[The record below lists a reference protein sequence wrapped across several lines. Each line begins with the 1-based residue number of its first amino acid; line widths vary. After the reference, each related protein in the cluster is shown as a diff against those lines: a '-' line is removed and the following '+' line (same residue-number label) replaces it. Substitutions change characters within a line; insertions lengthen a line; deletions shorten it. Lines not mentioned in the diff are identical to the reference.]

1 MKCPR
6 LSRNISFFRWS
17 LRGLSLEV
25 ALKLHPV
32 ALLALAVT
40 LPWMVGCGGGDN
52 SSAPNPVT
60 PAPPATAQR
69 VVLIDGAPFSL
80 QPGTA
85 TYKNIDQPPAGT
97 IDGMLDWNG
106 SADMN
111 LYVTDNVC
119 AGFTTLKAGGCTVL
133 ARAEGTAKPEQ
144 LTFTAAANKIYT
156 FWIHNNG
163 TATETGTLTVGD
175 TTTQP
180 ISQPPAPGPAP
191 SPGATPDPRAG
202 LAPGPI
208 TKYAI
213 KVRSIDNGNKVYRDP
228 FQDSAGRWVVYPGEF
243 VVFDST
249 QKNAGGE
256 LCAWIQNPEWALED
270 PTGVLAPRDGQNNP
284 FLLRTDVKKKGE
296 MSLSATIDGV
306 TSNVLEI
313 SAVGRP

>member
-1 MKCPR
+1 
-6 LSRNISFFRWS
+6 
-17 LRGLSLEV
+17 
-25 ALKLHPV
+25 LKLHTFGC
-32 ALLALAVT
+32 LALAVT
-40 LPWMVGCGGGDN
+40 APWLAGCGGGG
-52 SSAPNPVT
+52 SSGPNTVPSV
-60 PAPPATAQR
+60 APPSATR

-85 TYKNIDQPPAGT
+85 TFKNIDFPPAGT
-97 IDGMLDWNG
+97 IDGTLDWAG

-111 LYVTDNVC
+111 LYVTDNTC
-119 AGFTTLKAGGCTVL
+119 PGFNTLKGGGCNVL
-133 ARAEGTAKPEQ
+133 VRAEGGAKPER
-144 LTFTAAANKIYT
+144 LTFTAAANRIYT

-163 TATETGTLTVGD
+163 TAMESGSLTVGD

-180 ISQPPAPGPAP
+180 ITQQPSP

-202 LAPGPI
+202 LSPGPV
-208 TKYAI
+208 TRYTI
-213 KVRSIDNGNKVYRDP
+213 KVRSIDTGGKVYRDP

-256 LCAWIQNPEWALED
+256 ICVWINNPAWEPND
-270 PTGVLAPRDGQNNP
+270 PTGVLVLRPGQNEP
-284 FLLRTDVKKKGE
+284 FLLRTDVDHKGE
-296 MSLSATIDGV
+296 MSLTATVDGV

>member
-1 MKCPR
+1 M
-6 LSRNISFFRWS
+6 
-17 LRGLSLEV
+17 
-25 ALKLHPV
+25 
-32 ALLALAVT
+32 
-40 LPWMVGCGGGDN
+40 DN
-52 SSAPNPVT
+52 AS
-60 PAPPATAQR
+60 
-69 VVLIDGAPFSL
+69 FSL

-97 IDGMLDWNG
+97 IDGTLDWSG
-106 SADMN
+106 AADMN
-111 LYVTDNVC
+111 LYVTDNTC
-119 AGFTTLKAGGCTVL
+119 PGFTTLKAGGCNVL
-133 ARAEGTAKPEQ
+133 ARAEGAAKPER
-144 LTFTAAANKIYT
+144 LTFTAATNRIYT

-163 TATETGTLTVGD
+163 TAAETGGLTVGD

-180 ISQPPAPGPAP
+180 VSQQPSP
-191 SPGATPDPRAG
+191 SPGSGAPDPRAG

-208 TKYAI
+208 VKYAI

-256 LCAWIQNPEWALED
+256 LCVWVKDPEWTLND
-270 PTGVLAPRDGQNNP
+270 DNGVLGPRDGQNNP

-296 MSLSATIDGV
+296 MSLFATVDGV
-306 TSNVLEI
+306 ESNVLEI